1 MALLQ
6 KDILD
11 SLSLQHFGKVA
22 DSIIPLPASGSNR
35 RYFRMAFGAQ
45 RVIGAVGEDVDENR
59 TFFYLTN
66 HFQSKGLPVPKLL
79 AVSSDSLSYLQ
90 EDVGEKDLFSYITD
104 TSVAESEREAKMQEA
119 LTLLV
124 KFQVNGAQGL
134 DFTKCYPQE
143 ALDVTTVMWD
153 LNYFKYCFLKPSGIS
168 FNEQLLEN
176 EFVSLAHALTVS
188 NQPYFLYRDFQSRN
202 IMMRENGNLVFIDYQ
217 GGRKGPLLYDPASF
231 IYQAKAGLPSAMR
244 NRLFEHYMNALETVL
259 PINKEEYR
267 SQLKL
272 FVMFRTLQV
281 LGAYGYRG
289 FFEKK
294 PHFIQ
299 SVPFALSNLKQLL
312 LEDTL
317 KGTYLAEVLT
327 SLASCENGNEHL
339 EPFEG
344 LTVDVWSFS
353 YRKGVPEDYSGNGG
367 GFVFDCRAVHNPG
380 RLPHLASLT
389 GRDAEVIHYLD
400 ESEEMKKFL
409 FNTMEIVDASVN
421 RYITRGFKNLVV
433 SFGCTGGQHRS
444 VYSAESMA
452 LHLKQMFPTIKV
464 VLRHRELGIKEI

>member
-1 MALLQ
+1 MALFQ

-35 RYFRMAFGAQ
+35 RYFRMAFGSQ
-45 RVIGAVGEDVDENR
+45 SVIGAVGEDVDENR
-59 TFFYLTN
+59 AFFYLTN
-66 HFQSKGLPVPKLL
+66 HFQSKGLPVPQLL

-90 EDVGEKDLFSYITD
+90 EDIGRDDLFTYITN
-104 TSVAESEREAKMQEA
+104 SAIAEEEREAKMREA
-119 LTLLV
+119 LSLLV
-124 KFQVNGAQGL
+124 KFQVEGAKGL
-134 DFTKCYPQE
+134 DFSKCYPQE
-143 ALDVTTVMWD
+143 ALDATTVMWD
-153 LNYFKYCFLKPSGIS
+153 LNYFKYCFLKPSGIN
-168 FNEQLLEN
+168 FNEQLLEK
-176 EFVSLAHALTVS
+176 EFVSLAQALTVG

-202 IMMRENGNLVFIDYQ
+202 VMMRQNGDLVFIDYQ
-217 GGRKGPLLYDPASF
+217 GGRRGPLLYDPASF
-231 IYQAKAGLPSAMR
+231 IYQAKAGLSSAMR
-244 NRLFEHYMNALETVL
+244 HRLFEHYMDALGAIF
-259 PINKEEYR
+259 PIDKAENR
-267 SQLKL
+267 TQLKL
-272 FVMFRTLQV
+272 FVLFRTLQV

-312 LEDTL
+312 LEGTL
-317 KGTYLAEVLT
+317 NGTYLAEVLT
-327 SLASCENGNEHL
+327 SLVGCEIGNEHL

-353 YRKGVPEDYSGNGG
+353 YRKGIPEDYSGNGG

-389 GRDAEVIHYLD
+389 GRDTEVIHYLD
-400 ESEEMKKFL
+400 ESKEMEKFL
-409 FNTMEIVDASVN
+409 LNAKEIVDASVS
-421 RYITRGFKNLVV
+421 RYVSRGFKNLMV

-444 VYSAESMA
+444 VYSAEHMTF
-452 LHLKQMFPTIKV
+452 HLKQKFPTVRVI
-464 VLRHRELGIKEI
+464 LRHREIGVTEK